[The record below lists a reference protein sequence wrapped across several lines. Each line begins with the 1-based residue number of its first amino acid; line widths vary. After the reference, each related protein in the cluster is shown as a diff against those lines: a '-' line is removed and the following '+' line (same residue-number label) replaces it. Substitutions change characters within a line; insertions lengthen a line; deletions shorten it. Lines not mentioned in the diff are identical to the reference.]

1 MKEYTVEVTSVT
13 TVTVKAENED
23 EATTLA
29 CGEAWK
35 YDADSIDGVILG
47 PDGKKPAAVLESY
60 DRRLLDD
67 LDTLAEK
74 LEKQANPNKT
84 GVAMLGVLSPAL
96 ASLVPATTEA
106 GKKDLA
112 VVTKA
117 KVRLCELLGV
127 DYTSPV
133 SRRRKSCS
141 ASPRPTV
148 WHEGEARA
156 DQDGGAPAEDG
167 EHRPAGLSS
176 GPAAGRWA
184 GRGLCAGRPEYQ
196 ASVQRPTGLLDGGLH
211 PHRHRPVHR
220 PVQDCGEEPGGE
232 YQRRR
237 RRGEVCRRRCL
248 RLPGGCRRSL

>member
-96 ASLVPATTEA
+96 ASLVLKLR
-106 GKKDLA
+106 G
-112 VVTKA
+112 
-117 KVRLCELLGV
+117 
-127 DYTSPV
+127 
-133 SRRRKSCS
+133 RRKEE
-141 ASPRPTV
+141 AADRLEYIKRHPPRPF
-148 WHEGEARA
+148 
-156 DQDGGAPAEDG
+156 
-167 EHRPAGLSS
+167 S
-176 GPAAGRWA
+176 
-184 GRGLCAGRPEYQ
+184 
-196 ASVQRPTGLLDGGLH
+196 
-211 PHRHRPVHR
+211 
-220 PVQDCGEEPGGE
+220 
-232 YQRRR
+232 
-237 RRGEVCRRRCL
+237 
-248 RLPGGCRRSL
+248 

>member
-84 GVAMLGVLSPAL
+84 GVALLGAISPAL
-96 ASLVPATTEA
+96 AALVPATTEA
-106 GKKDLA
+106 GERDLA
-112 VVTKA
+112 VVTRA
-117 KVRLCELLGV
+117 RVRLCELLGV
-127 DYTSPV
+127 DYSNGV
-133 SRRRKSCS
+133 
-141 ASPRPTV
+141 
-148 WHEGEARA
+148 
-156 DQDGGAPAEDG
+156 
-167 EHRPAGLSS
+167 
-176 GPAAGRWA
+176 
-184 GRGLCAGRPEYQ
+184 
-196 ASVQRPTGLLDGGLH
+196 
-211 PHRHRPVHR
+211 
-220 PVQDCGEEPGGE
+220 
-232 YQRRR
+232 
-237 RRGEVCRRRCL
+237 
-248 RLPGGCRRSL
+248 